1 MDNCLFAFPDRLLPN
16 AYVTPILAGGSWLEA
31 LPLANLQDSS
41 DSRMSTLA
49 RSADALPASTLI
61 DIDLGAM
68 RDLRVLAI
76 LRHNLSLTATVRF
89 RFWTDTARTQL
100 AYDTG
105 VLPVW
110 LPFYPA
116 GSLPWGHPSLWDGK
130 ILEEDRDGYQFDFI
144 RALPAQVVARSV
156 RVEISD
162 PDNPDG
168 YIELSRCPLA
178 PAWQPPVNFTYGNTV
193 GWESDATISK
203 SLGGRRFIDEQA
215 KRRTAACTIE
225 HLDPGIAMS
234 SVMEMQRRLGKS
246 GELVYI
252 HDPTVTSQA
261 EWQRS
266 FLANMDELSPI
277 ENPYFNANTAG
288 FKLLEVL

>member
-1 MDNCLFAFPDRLLPN
+1 MNNCLFAFPDRVLPN
-16 AYVTPILAGGSWLEA
+16 SYVAPVLTGGSWLTA

-41 DSRMSTLA
+41 DTRLSTLA
-49 RSADALPASTLI
+49 RSTNVQPASTLI
-61 DIDLGAM
+61 DIDLGTL
-68 RDLRVLAI
+68 RDLRVMAI
-76 LRHNLSLTATVRF
+76 LRHNLSLTATIRF
-89 RFWTDTARTQL
+89 QFWTDTARTQL

-105 VLPVW
+105 TLLVW

-130 ILEEDRDGYQFDFI
+130 ILQEDRDGYQFDFI
-144 RALPAQVVARSV
+144 RALPNQVVVRSV

-162 PDNPDG
+162 TGNSDG
-168 YIELSRCPLA
+168 YVELARCILA
-178 PAWQPPVNFTYGNTV
+178 PAWQPPVNFIYGNTV

-203 SLGGRRFIDEQA
+203 SLGGRRFINEQA

-234 SVMEMQRRLGKS
+234 SVMEMQRRLGMS
-246 GELVYI
+246 GELIYV

-266 FLANMDELSPI
+266 FLCNLEELSPI